1 MKNNYC
7 KKGWYKF
14 NSINKKSLNNDQN
27 IGPHDKDI
35 KLFFHDDKLSV
46 NGKIIKNQNKYKNLK
61 SSELCIQPNNILNW
75 KGIHNCLDNKSTL
88 IQSSDGIMYC
98 LPKKKKRKRK
108 KIYN

>member
-46 NGKIIKNQNKYKNLK
+46 NGKIIKNQK
-61 SSELCIQPNNILNW
+61 SFTLLC
-75 KGIHNCLDNKSTL
+75 
-88 IQSSDGIMYC
+88 
-98 LPKKKKRKRK
+98 KKK
-108 KIYN
+108 ITQSVLIFTLCA